1 MMNENRIMRKGAV
14 REMNR
19 YWLHAASGELSL
31 ARDNGK
37 NIEKE
42 SEPDNTIKYGRISA
56 IRRKLSASKESD

>member
-1 MMNENRIMRKGAV
+1 
-14 REMNR
+14 MNR

-42 SEPDNTIKYGRISA
+42 SEPQIILLNMEEFQQLEGNYPH
-56 IRRKLSASKESD
+56 RKNLD